1 MIMFYDVILI
11 DDDPV
16 LHKPH
21 RERRRLLEKLVMPI
35 EGEVGITW
43 QKHVRFSKSDGPKR
57 LKEGL
62 AHAFVHRWEG
72 IVLKPSDEPYFD
84 LGRSVKGN
92 HSSQWIKL
100 KKDCIRGLG
109 DSADFVVVGA
119 GYDVSEAFRFTNLDL
134 KWTHFYIGC
143 LRNKVAVVQS
153 GMKPH
158 FLVFDKITECI
169 TEEDLVYLN
178 QHGQFPLR
186 AMEPASVDARETYD
200 IEFAIGLT
208 RPKVIFRK
216 PFVVDVAGSGFD
228 KSPNRDIF
236 TLRFPRVL
244 KVHRDRDWRQ
254 AVGLVELQMMA
265 TAAMTIPKGDVSE
278 ELTEW
283 IEKLDRLDRGVN
295 GQTLSWDYT
304 DNEDEDSEASR
315 DKGPKV
321 TTAKSPRRARTPMAP
336 PLVRMDTGDMLDQE
350 QRLGSGEVV
359 ERPRPKHVVDSI
371 TCDTPLQTPPESSP
385 VSRQTDTTS
394 EQLSPPGISRKR
406 TIGSA
411 ELQEGSTI
419 SKKSRPSL
427 LQSKSEPQR
436 TQGPNT
442 AAYKKPLG
450 EITNSARPSLRHQSR
465 KFLPKTKQHSAT
477 EISLVRKIAV
487 GADEHFYTRRSKR
500 RMVMEPLSP
509 ARETTASE
517 SSLTAMTQ
525 QTTLQDPASAPLL
538 LPTGQRG
545 QAPVIPTPL
554 SSAERSTEEDI
565 RELKQRQLSVS
576 PCLMDGNHPL
586 QMLMARHSIVPS
598 SLPNQTPSPATA
610 PPEHSIIFLVEPT
623 NTHLT
628 GSYIRSLVRHIPT
641 WHPRSIRVWDWRVVE
656 AMLKKEI
663 GNVQDSRRRV
673 KEGFLAKLSW
683 DPEGEVVEVR
693 WCDGEPS
700 WVPKEDLERADWSG
714 RR

>member
-1 MIMFYDVILI
+1 MMMFYDVMLI
-11 DDDPV
+11 DDDSV
-16 LHKPH
+16 LHKPQ

-35 EGEVGITW
+35 EGKVGITW
-43 QKHVRFSKSDGPKR
+43 QKHVQFSKPDGPKR

-72 IVLKPSDEPYFD
+72 LVLKPSDEPYFD
-84 LGRSVKGN
+84 LGRPVKGN
-92 HSSQWIKL
+92 YSSRWIKL

-119 GYDVSEAFRFTNLDL
+119 GYDVTEAFRFTNLDL

-143 LRNKVAVVQS
+143 LKNKVAVVQS
-153 GMKPH
+153 GMKPN

-186 AMEPASVDARETYD
+186 AMEPTSVDARETYD
-200 IEFAIGLT
+200 VEFAIGLT

-228 KSPNRDIF
+228 KSSNRDIF

-254 AVGLVELQMMA
+254 AVGLDELQMMA

-278 ELTEW
+278 ELAAW
-283 IEKLDRLDRGVN
+283 VEKLDRLDRGVN

-336 PLVRMDTGDMLDQE
+336 PLVRMDTGEMLDQE

-371 TCDTPLQTPPESSP
+371 PRDNSLQTPLELLP
-385 VSRQTDTTS
+385 VSRRTDATS
-394 EQLSPPGISRKR
+394 EQSSPPGIWRKR
-406 TIGSA
+406 TIDSA
-411 ELQEGSTI
+411 ELQEGLTI
-419 SKKSRPSL
+419 WKKSRPSL

-436 TQGPNT
+436 TKGCNT

-450 EITNSARPSLRHQSR
+450 EITNSARSSLRCQSTQL
-465 KFLPKTKQHSAT
+465 LPQTKQLSAT
-477 EISLVRKIAV
+477 EFSFVGKIAV
-487 GADEHFYTRRSKR
+487 GADEDFHSRRSKR

-517 SSLTAMTQ
+517 SMLTATTQ
-525 QTTLQDPASAPLL
+525 QTTLQHAASTPLPS
-538 LPTGQRG
+538 PTGQRG
-545 QAPVIPTPL
+545 QASFMPTPV
-554 SSAERSTEEDI
+554 SSAERSTEEDM
-565 RELKQRQLSVS
+565 RDLKKRQLIVS
-576 PCLMDGNHPL
+576 PCLMDGDHPL
-586 QMLMARHSIVPS
+586 QVLMARHSIVPS
-598 SLPNQTPSPATA
+598 SLPNKTPCPACA
-610 PPEHSIIFLVEPT
+610 PPEHSIIFLVEPN
-623 NTHLT
+623 NTSLT
-628 GSYIRSLVRHIPT
+628 GSYIRSLVRHIPA
-641 WHPRSIRVWDWRVVE
+641 WHPRSIRVWDWRIVE
-656 AMLKKEI
+656 AMLKREI
-663 GNVQDSRRRV
+663 GNVQDSKKRA
-673 KEGFLAKLSW
+673 KEAFFAKLSW
-683 DPEGEVVEVR
+683 DPEEELVEVQWR
-693 WCDGEPS
+693 DGEPS
-700 WVPKEDLERADWSG
+700 WVPKEDMERADWSG
-714 RR
+714 R